1 MQRSMNGGP
10 LPTRLYICNWVAADV
25 AYGKKHVSAMT
36 KTSTDA
42 GSIIQFS
49 DHVWYVTVVWI
60 TLIYATTLCTILHI
74 DIVAYCMYTVLVL
87 VMHLSVYTIK
97 HHESRFNVN

>member
-10 LPTRLYICNWVAADV
+10 LPTSLYICNWVAADV

-49 DHVWYVTVVWI
+49 DHV
-60 TLIYATTLCTILHI
+60 
-74 DIVAYCMYTVLVL
+74 
-87 VMHLSVYTIK
+87 
-97 HHESRFNVN
+97 